1 MEEAAAQAQQ
11 ALDEAGEDAAVNP
24 DGIAFYGYYTFEYSV
39 DDEVIGLVSV
49 NAADGDYWFHHWLGE
64 LINREDIA
72 E

>member
-1 MEEAAAQAQQ
+1 
-11 ALDEAGEDAAVNP
+11 VVINP